1 MRASPGV
8 PPDQEERE
16 RILTGLGTSML
27 VEAAAGTGKTTS
39 MVGRMVELL
48 KSGACA
54 DIRTLAAV
62 TFTRKAAAELRARFQ
77 VALEQ
82 AVHEASGEES
92 DRLERAL
99 AHVEQCFTGTIHSFC
114 ARLLRERP
122 VEAGVD
128 IEFEEIDEDADALL
142 RGEAWSEH
150 CARLIADDSDGV
162 VSELSRLGIQLA
174 DLEQAFKT
182 FALYPDV
189 KLWPMPAEGGGLEGL
204 EEAAAA
210 LGEYIEHMRDVAPNL
225 PEDRGNDTLIP
236 AFRSLPRVVSH
247 YEDLSDPAQL
257 MEVLEQHFN
266 RGVRVI
272 QKVWASAGYT
282 PEDAK
287 AEAARWA
294 DFQDQVT
301 RPLVRTWREIRYRPV
316 MRVLFQARE
325 LYDLKRSERG
335 QLNFQD
341 LLMKAAE
348 LLRDN
353 PHVRRYFSQRFTH
366 LLVDEF
372 QDTDP
377 IQAEVMV
384 LLTSASFDETDWRKC
399 RPRPGS
405 LFVVGDPK
413 QSIYRFRRADIVTYN
428 EVKDLILSPGAE
440 GQSGA
445 LVRLSANFRTV
456 RPLVEWINA
465 TFQPGDEAAAAD
477 GGVRTRFSADE
488 SAESPSYVPLEIGRR
503 EGSPGELN
511 GAYTLLVG
519 EEAGNRDEAT
529 AHEADLIARFIRA
542 AIDDGVKLP
551 RTVEQLEAG
560 DDEAAGPADFMIV
573 TRYRPDLSVYAAAL
587 QRYGIPHQVTG
598 GTALNEVSE
607 LKLLLLCLNAV
618 ARPDDPVALL
628 SALRSEAFGVSDTA
642 LYRFKTAGGRFNY
655 NTPVPD
661 ELQPG
666 DVEVFTDSFARLQR
680 HHGWLSR
687 LPAVPAIENI
697 VSDLGLMVLASA
709 REGGDVQAGSLGKAL
724 ELVRS
729 VARNEWSTVKLVA
742 FLGQVVD
749 IEQKYDG
756 VSASSREAPAVR
768 IMNLHKAKGLEAPV
782 VFLANAFGEGVHE
795 VGLFVDRSG
804 EEVQG
809 YMAVRGA
816 SRGRAPGPLLAHPE
830 GWDGLAEKESAFTTA
845 EELRLRYVA
854 ATRAGSALIVTQRPK
869 SNRWNA
875 WRHFQPMLP
884 GDRFLEDPGERA
896 APARDIIAISAA
908 DASAAVEAVTSRL
921 ARAEVPTYAVRP
933 AKELALSTPGQAAA
947 QTSGPEVPEAL
958 PVADGEHGV
967 EWGQAVHQLLELAMR
982 EPEAD
987 LQEVAGALLEEN
999 GMNPS
1004 HAPAAV
1010 ETVSSVTA
1018 SEIWKRAQ
1026 GSTRSLS
1033 EVPFE
1038 LTLEDTE
1045 LPTLIRGAIDL
1056 IFPEDGGWVLVDF
1069 KTDLVS
1075 SDAGAA
1081 ALAERYA
1088 PQLALY
1094 KQAWERCTGE
1104 PVREMGIYFTSFDE
1118 YRLL

>member
-1 MRASPGV
+1 MTTGPNP
-8 PPDQEERE
+8 PPDQHERD
-16 RILTGLGTSML
+16 RIQNGLHACML

-48 KSGACA
+48 KSGTCA

-77 VALEQ
+77 VTLEK
-82 AVHEASGEES
+82 AAHESSGEERA
-92 DRLERAL
+92 RLERAL
-99 AHVEQCFTGTIHSFC
+99 ANVEQCFVGTIHSFC

-128 IEFEEIDEDADALL
+128 VEFEEIDEDADALL
-142 RGEAWSEH
+142 RTEAWSEH
-150 CARLIADDSDGV
+150 CARLIADDGEGI
-162 VSELSRLGIQLA
+162 VSELSRLGIQLS

-182 FALYPDV
+182 FVLYPDV
-189 KLWPMPAEGGGLEGL
+189 VRWPMPAESRDLEGL

-210 LGEYIEHMRDVAPNL
+210 LDDYIEHMRALAPGL
-225 PEDRGNDTLIP
+225 PEDCGRDTLIP

-247 YEDLSDPAQL
+247 YEDLGDPAQL

-272 QKVWASAGYT
+272 QKVWAQAGYA

-287 AEAARWA
+287 AEGTRWA
-294 DFQDQVT
+294 DFQAQVVS
-301 RPLVRTWREIRYRPV
+301 PLVRAWREARYRPV

-341 LLMKAAE
+341 LLMKAAG
-348 LLRDN
+348 LLRGN

-384 LLTSASFDETDWRKC
+384 LLASASFDETDWRKC

-428 EVKDLILSPGAE
+428 EVKNLILSPGSE
-440 GQSGA
+440 GEPGE

-456 RPLVEWINA
+456 SPLVEWVNS
-465 TFQPGDEAAAAD
+465 TFQPVDDTDAAD
-477 GGVRTRFSADE
+477 GGVMTRFCLEE
-488 SAESPSYVPLEIGRR
+488 SAESPSYVPLGVGRR
-503 EGSPGELN
+503 EGSAGELV
-511 GAYTLLVG
+511 GVCTLLID

-529 AHEADLIARFIRA
+529 AFEADFIARFIRA
-542 AIDDGVKLP
+542 AIDDGVAVP

-560 DDEAAGPADFMIV
+560 QEAAAGPSDFMIV
-573 TRYRPDLSVYAAAL
+573 TRYRSGLSVYAAAL
-587 QRYGIPHQVTG
+587 QRYRIPHQVTG

-607 LKLLLLCLNAV
+607 LKLLQACLRAV

-628 SALRSEAFGVSDTA
+628 SALRGEAFGVSDA
-642 LYRFKTAGGRFNY
+642 SLYRFKAAGGRFNY
-655 NTPVPD
+655 NSPLPE
-661 ELQPG
+661 ELPPG
-666 DVEVFTDSFARLQR
+666 DLEAFTDSFARLQKYHR
-680 HHGWLSR
+680 WLSS
-687 LPAVPAIENI
+687 LPAVSAIENV
-697 VSDLGLMVLASA
+697 VSDLGLAVLASA
-709 REGGDVQAGSLGKAL
+709 REGGDVEAGSLGKAV

-729 VARNEWSTVKLVA
+729 VARSEWSTVKLVQ
-742 FLGQVVD
+742 FLGQIVD
-749 IEQKYDG
+749 MEQKYDG
-756 VSASSREAPAVR
+756 VSASSREVPAVR
-768 IMNLHKAKGLEAPV
+768 LMNLHKVKGLEAPV
-782 VFLANAFGEGVHE
+782 VFLANAFGEGAHD

-804 EEVQG
+804 EEVHG

-816 SRGRAPGPLLAHPE
+816 RRGRAAGPLLAHPE
-830 GWDGLAEKESAFTTA
+830 GWDELAAKESAFTTA

-854 ATRAGSALIVTQRPK
+854 ATRSGSMLVVTERPK

-875 WRHFQPMLP
+875 WRHFLPVLP
-884 GDRFLEDPGERA
+884 GDRFLEDAGERA
-896 APARDIIAISAA
+896 APARRRTALSAA
-908 DASAAVEAVTSRL
+908 DASAAVEALASRL
-921 ARAEVPTYAVRP
+921 ATAEAPTHAVSP
-933 AKELALSTPGQAAA
+933 AKELALSTPGKTAAPPSPD
-947 QTSGPEVPEAL
+947 TGDVP
-958 PVADGEHGV
+958 PFADGEHGV

-982 EPEAD
+982 EPGAD
-987 LQEVAGALLEEN
+987 LNAAARALLEEN
-999 GMNPS
+999 GIDPS
-1004 HAPAAV
+1004 HVPVAV
-1010 ETVSSVTA
+1010 ETALSVVA
-1018 SEIWKRAQ
+1018 SDTWKRAEN
-1026 GSTRSLS
+1026 STRRLS

-1038 LTLEDTE
+1038 MVLEDRE
-1045 LPTLIRGAIDL
+1045 PPTLVRGAIDL
-1056 IFPEDGGWVLVDF
+1056 VFAENGGWVLVDF

-1075 SDAGAA
+1075 DAGTA
-1081 ALAERYA
+1081 ALAERYR

-1094 KQAWERCTGE
+1094 RQAWERCTGE
-1104 PVREMGIYFTSFDE
+1104 EVNECGIFLTRTGRYVTT
-1118 YRLL
+1118 